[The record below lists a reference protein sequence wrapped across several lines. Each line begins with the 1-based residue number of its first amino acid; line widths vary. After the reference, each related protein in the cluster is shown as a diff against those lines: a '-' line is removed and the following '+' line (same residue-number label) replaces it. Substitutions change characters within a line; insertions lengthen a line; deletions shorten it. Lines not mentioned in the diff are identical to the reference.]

1 MKKVFA
7 GILGAALV
15 LSAAAAPAF
24 AAVGGPVGKGV
35 RNLETVGRYAGSCD
49 GMESRGKG
57 LGAGLAMERS
67 GSEPG
72 GVQATETAQT
82 VAATDLSIAPVG
94 WGSGYV
100 DEDGDGVCDNL
111 GTGGWGPGYVD
122 EDGDGVCDNLG
133 TGARPQDGTG
143 YRHGGGRGGRGGRW
157 R

>member
-24 AAVGGPVGKGV
+24 AAPAGGPGRKGI
-35 RNLETVGRYAGSCD
+35 RNPETVGRYAVSGD
-49 GMESRGKG
+49 GMESWGKG
-57 LGAGLAMERS
+57 LGVGLAMEIS
-67 GSEPG
+67 GGESG
-72 GVQATETAQT
+72 GVQATETVQA
-82 VAATDLSIAPVG
+82 VAATDPSIAQ
-94 WGSGYV
+94 
-100 DEDGDGVCDNL
+100 
-111 GTGGWGPGYVD
+111 TGWGPGYVD

-133 TGARPQDGTG
+133 SGARPQDGTG